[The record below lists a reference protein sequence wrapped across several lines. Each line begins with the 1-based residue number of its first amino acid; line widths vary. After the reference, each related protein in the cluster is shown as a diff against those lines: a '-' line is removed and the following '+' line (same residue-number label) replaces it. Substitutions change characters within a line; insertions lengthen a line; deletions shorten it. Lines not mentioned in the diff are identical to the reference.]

1 MRHYQPTIR
10 KKLAALGSQIAYGF
24 AAILS
29 ALVLAGCTSQ
39 GTGKQSTGQSRSSA
53 FDILVGSCYTHNV
66 LRFDGKTG
74 KYLGEFVRAGA
85 GGLNCPE
92 GEMIFGDDG
101 FLYVSSFSFPVLRHP
116 WEPLLPP
123 PENTKDKQPV
133 FQSTPEAITYND
145 QVLRFDGKTGEFVDV
160 FIPPSAILNG
170 PHGLAFTREG
180 NAFVA
185 TRFSSSLL
193 LHDSKNNR
201 VKQILIEN
209 QKYKLSNRIDSQL
222 VFRDL
227 NSISVG
233 PDGKVYVA
241 SYQTGD
247 IFQFDRETGDL
258 LRRFVNAHESHW
270 MKHPHNV
277 LFGPDKNL
285 YVTNISEDKQHSI
298 LRFDGRT
305 GNFMDVFVDGKDPKI
320 EYPSD
325 IAFAPDRSLLVV
337 DCSAGAVFRY
347 DGVTGKFLN
356 TLVPPNSGLPSGATS
371 IVVIPK

>member
-1 MRHYQPTIR
+1 MIR
-10 KKLAALGSQIAYGF
+10 QVLAVNGSQIACGF

-29 ALVLAGCTSQ
+29 ALVLAGCASQ
-39 GTGKQSTGQSRSSA
+39 EKGLTRSST
-53 FDILVGSCYTHNV
+53 FDILVGSCYTNNV
-66 LRFDGKTG
+66 LRFDGSTG
-74 KYLGEFVRAGA
+74 RYLSEFVRAGS

-92 GEMIFGDDG
+92 GEMIFGEDG
-101 FLYVSSFSFPVLRHP
+101 FLYVSSFSHPALRHP
-116 WEPLLPP
+116 WEPVLPP
-123 PENTKDKQPV
+123 PKGQKDKPV
-133 FQSTPEAITYND
+133 FQSTPEAVTYND

-170 PHGLAFTREG
+170 PHGMAFTKEG
-180 NAFVA
+180 NVFVA
-185 TRFSSSLL
+185 ARFSSSLL
-193 LHDSKNNR
+193 LHDSKNNKVR
-201 VKQILIEN
+201 QIVVEKE
-209 QKYKLSNRIDSQL
+209 KYKFNNKIDPEL

-247 IFQFDRETGDL
+247 IFQFDRQTGDL
-258 LRRFVNAHESHW
+258 LNRFVNARDNHW

-277 LFGPDKNL
+277 LFGPDGNL
-285 YVTNISEDKQHSI
+285 YVTNVSEDEQHSI

-305 GNFMDVFVDGKDPKI
+305 GKFMDVFVDGKNPRI

-325 IAFAPDRSLLVV
+325 IVFAPDRSLLMV
-337 DCSAGAVFRY
+337 DCGKGAVLRY
-347 DGVTGKFLN
+347 DGETGKFLN
-356 TLVPPNSGLPSGATS
+356 MLVPPNSGLPSGATS